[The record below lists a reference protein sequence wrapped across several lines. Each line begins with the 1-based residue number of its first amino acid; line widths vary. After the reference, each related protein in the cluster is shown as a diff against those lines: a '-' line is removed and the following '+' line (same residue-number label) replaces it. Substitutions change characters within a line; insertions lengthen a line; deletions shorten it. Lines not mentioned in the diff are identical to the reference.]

1 MYAIIK
7 DSGQQIKV
15 EEGQQLNVDYREA
28 SAGDSLSFDEVLAV
42 STDKGLLL
50 GHPLLEGVSVS
61 AEVIGVAQGPK
72 LIVQK
77 MRRRTHNSRTKTGH
91 RQLYT
96 RVRIDKIAGPNLP
109 ESSGPSEK
117 GEKTE
122 EEAQKTEVKAAE
134 SADTPESSEE

>member
-1 MYAIIK
+1 MYAIIR

-42 STDKGLLL
+42 STDKGLQL
-50 GHPLLEGVSVS
+50 GHPLLEGVSVT
-61 AEVIGVAQGPK
+61 AQVVGVARGPK

-96 RVRIDKIAGPNLP
+96 RVQIDKIAGPNLP

-117 GEKTE
+117 
-122 EEAQKTEVKAAE
+122 AQKTETETTE